1 MKLISVLKGA
11 MAAAALGLG
20 LAATAVPAQAGHDLR
35 CDSAPGA
42 YNYCRTNTSAGV
54 TLDVQHSR
62 HGCYQNDTWGYDRNG
77 VWVSNGC
84 SATFRVGARDKDDGK
99 TAAAIG
105 LGLLALGIIAAT
117 ADDNSDQG
125 NYPPSQQPGHDP
137 NYPPPNDYD
146 DQYDDYDP
154 YEDAEIVHC
163 DSKKYKLRTCP
174 IRVSSHVELIRQKS
188 KNACRFNKTW
198 GYDRR
203 GIWVNKGCRAEF
215 AVF

>member
-1 MKLISVLKGA
+1 MKLTSALKGTIA
-11 MAAAALGLG
+11 SAALCLG
-20 LAATAVPAQAGHDLR
+20 LAATAAPAYANDELR

-42 YNYCRTNTSAGV
+42 YNYCRADTSAGV
-54 TLDVQHSR
+54 TLNVQHSR
-62 HGCYQNDTWGYDRNG
+62 YGCYQNDTWGYDRNG
-77 VWVSNGC
+77 IWVSNGC
-84 SATFRVGARDKDDGK
+84 SATFQIGARDRDGGK

-105 LGLLALGIIAAT
+105 LGILALGIIGAVASQ
-117 ADDNSDQG
+117 DDRND
-125 NYPPSQQPGHDP
+125 YPPPQPGYDP
-137 NYPPPNDYD
+137 NYPPPQDQYD

-154 YEDAEIVHC
+154 YEDAQIVYC
-163 DSKKYKLRTCP
+163 DSKKYKLKICP